1 MPNRDEN
8 PGLLEYNL
16 GTGRFRFR
24 VVGFSSTRWLC
35 GVFKVVA
42 LLAAQGDLVELEQIG
57 SNVDLSS
64 AAKSILKAEK
74 SNCGIEK
81 SMAAFVIRTELFSLS
96 LFMLSPGAGAAGA
109 GTGAAG
115 AGPGAGA
122 AGAGAGAASAG
133 AGTTGAGAGAGAG
146 ATSSAGATGLE
157 MS

>member
-24 VVGFSSTRWLC
+24 VVGFSSTKWLC

-42 LLAAQGDLVELEQIG
+42 LLAAQGDLLELEQIG

-96 LFMLSPGAGAAGA
+96 LFMLSAGAGAAAAGSGAADAGAADAGVGAAAAGA
-109 GTGAAG
+109 GTA
-115 AGPGAGA
+115 
-122 AGAGAGAASAG
+122 
-133 AGTTGAGAGAGAG
+133 AG

>member
-24 VVGFSSTRWLC
+24 VVGFSSMKWLC
-35 GVFKVVA
+35 GDFKVVA
-42 LLAAQGDLVELEQIG
+42 LLAAQGDLLELEQIG

-96 LFMLSPGAGAAGA
+96 LFMFS
-109 GTGAAG
+109 
-115 AGPGAGA
+115 
-122 AGAGAGAASAG
+122 AGAGAADAGAGAADAG
-133 AGTTGAGAGAGAG
+133 AGTAATGAGAAAG

>member
-24 VVGFSSTRWLC
+24 VVGFSSTKWLC

-42 LLAAQGDLVELEQIG
+42 LLAAQGDLLELEQIG

-96 LFMLSPGAGAAGA
+96 LFMLS
-109 GTGAAG
+109 
-115 AGPGAGA
+115 
-122 AGAGAGAASAG
+122 AGAGAAAAGSGAADAG
-133 AGTTGAGAGAGAG
+133 AGTAAG